1 MFFSVKESY
10 AQRLL
15 KRKDGACF
23 AAASVGGCRSFACP
37 ARWGDCQAL
46 LTIHLRAVGQ
56 RKAMMEKEEEAHQ
69 SAKRQKLAEEEK
81 LRKELQDRSY
91 RWV

>member
-1 MFFSVKESY
+1 ML
-10 AQRLL
+10 R
-15 KRKDGACF
+15 
-23 AAASVGGCRSFACP
+23 GCVCRWLSIPVVNPGSQSWTVCLP
-37 ARWGDCQAL
+37 RTRWGDCQAL
-46 LTIHLRAVGQ
+46 LTIHLRAVGE

-91 RWV
+91 R

>member
-1 MFFSVKESY
+1 
-10 AQRLL
+10 
-15 KRKDGACF
+15 
-23 AAASVGGCRSFACP
+23 VGE
-37 ARWGDCQAL
+37 
-46 LTIHLRAVGQ
+46 

-91 RWV
+91 R